1 MANRIVKIGVA
12 GYKSAMSPIAVNLR
26 DITVLAGPNSAGKS
40 TVIQPLLMIKQTLEK
55 PFDPGGLAIDGP
67 LVRFTRAEQFLS
79 GEAGE
84 DGTRALEIAVDDDDG
99 GLGIVFRPAEAGGLV
114 PVAMSFARNG
124 RSHEWRDG
132 QILSATDLDSLVPI
146 SAESAEALARARFRV
161 GRLFCWLAVGSI
173 ESEAPVRISHG
184 FAPVASSIWRVE
196 HLIHLPGLRGVA
208 MRHYPQTAIGPR
220 FPGDFPPYVASII
233 HAWERQQDPRVRKLG
248 NDLLRL
254 GLTSR
259 LTAVRL
265 DDTRI
270 ELQVARLP
278 DETSEMVNIADV
290 GLGVG
295 QVLPVLVAL
304 HAAERDRIVHI
315 EQPELHLHPRAQVE
329 LAGILLDAADRGVQ
343 VVIET
348 HSSLLLLALQTLVAE
363 GKLKPDRLSLN
374 WFSRDAQGQT
384 QIKQAEVTPDGAYG
398 DWPEDFGDVEL
409 QLQSRYLDVAS
420 HVHAAA
426 AE

>member
-40 TVIQPLLMIKQTLEK
+40 TVIQPLLMIKQTLEN
-55 PFDPGGLAIDGP
+55 PFDPDGLAIDGP
-67 LVRFTRAEQFLS
+67 LVRFTKAEQFLS
-79 GEAGE
+79 GKIGQ
-84 DGTRALEIAVDDDDG
+84 DGARALEIEVDDDDG
-99 GLGIVFRPAEAGGLV
+99 GFRIVFRPSETGGLT
-114 PVAMSFARNG
+114 PATMSFSRGG
-124 RSHEWRDG
+124 RHYEWHIG
-132 QILSATDLDSLVPI
+132 ECLSSSDLDSLFSI
-146 SAESAEALARARFRV
+146 SFDSAESAAHAQFRV
-161 GRLFCWLAVGSI
+161 GRLLCFLVPAAMDPS
-173 ESEAPVRISHG
+173 ARISHG
-184 FAPVASSIWRVE
+184 FAPVAQSIFRIL
-196 HLIHLPGLRGVA
+196 HIIHLPGLRGVA
-208 MRHYPQTAIGPR
+208 MRHYPQTAVGAR
-220 FPGDFPPYVASII
+220 FRGDFPPYVASVI
-233 HAWERQQDPRVRKLG
+233 HDWERQQDPRVRKLG

-278 DETSEMVNIADV
+278 DESSEMVNIADV

-304 HAAERDRIVHI
+304 HAAGRDQMVHI
-315 EQPELHLHPRAQVE
+315 EQPELHLHPRAQVA
-329 LAGILLDAADRGVQ
+329 LAEILVDAADRGVQ

-363 GKLKPDRLSLN
+363 GKLAPDRLSLN
-374 WFSRDAQGQT
+374 WFLRDETGQT
-384 QIKQAEVTPDGAYG
+384 RVTEAKLLADGSYG
-398 DWPEDFGDVEL
+398 DWPEDFGDIEMKL
-409 QLQSRYLDVAS
+409 QRKFIESAGLQHD
-420 HVHAAA
+420 AA